1 MKNERLVFGST
12 SSIRFVTTTL
22 RKWKWNRIR
31 AGGPSLAILVFL
43 MWAPAANNQVPNFPP
58 FNRCQNWNEKFFII
72 LYYFLLSFI
81 IFYSFLLLFF
91 ISFLLVFLMW
101 APAANNQVPNFPP
114 FNWCQNWNE
123 KFFSW
128 FRNLQVSPSPP
139 VLCYQQV
146 GNKSLTVSSVSARVD
161 LNEVQLMHTFG
172 KVNGRIK
179 LS

>member
-1 MKNERLVFGST
+1 MGWHRIAWNGAVWCCMEWHWIALHRLYLYGVAFYVMVWHSVAWFGCIDRT
-12 SSIRFVTTTL
+12 YTL
-22 RKWKWNRIR
+22 
-31 AGGPSLAILVFL
+31 
-43 MWAPAANNQVPNFPP
+43 
-58 FNRCQNWNEKFFII
+58 
-72 LYYFLLSFI
+72 LLSITFWGASSKSDYLV
-81 IFYSFLLLFF
+81 IFYYLLLFLIF
-91 ISFLLVFLMW
+91 FLLVFLMW

-146 GNKSLTVSSVSARVD
+146 GNKSLTVSSVSARPD
-161 LNEVQLMHTFG
+161 LKEVQLMHTFG